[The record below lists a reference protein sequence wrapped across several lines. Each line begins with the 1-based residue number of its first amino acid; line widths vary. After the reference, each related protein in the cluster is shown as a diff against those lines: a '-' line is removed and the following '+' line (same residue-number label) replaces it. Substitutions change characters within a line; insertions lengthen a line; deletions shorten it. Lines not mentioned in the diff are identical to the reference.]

1 MNLSND
7 SQISRLNFFQSPL
20 GKKFTTGLT
29 GFGLILFV
37 VFHALG
43 NLLLLND
50 PQAYNQLAHNLESW
64 GFVFYGIE
72 LILGLAIVV
81 HLVVG
86 ISIRLQAWRSRSLS
100 YQQVESAGS
109 PSKQSLSSRSMA
121 ITGLLTLAFLGWHLI
136 TFKFGA
142 TDRIISNGEAIRDL
156 ASLVIET
163 LQNPIYTFSYVG
175 FIVFLGIH
183 LRHGIWSAAQSI
195 GILEGKTSSLFYV
208 ISSITAFLITL
219 GFVIV
224 PLSIYFGLVN

>member
-7 SQISRLNFFQSPL
+7 SQISWLNFFQSPL

-72 LILGLAIVV
+72 LILGLAIVL

-86 ISIRLQAWRSRSLS
+86 ISIRLRAWRSRSLS
-100 YQQVESAGS
+100 YQKLDSAGS
-109 PSKQSLSSRSMA
+109 PSKQSFSSRSMA
-121 ITGLLTLAFLGWHLI
+121 ITGLLTLAFLAWHLI
-136 TFKFGA
+136 TFKFGS
-142 TDRIISNGEAIRDL
+142 TESIITNGETIRDL
-156 ASLVIET
+156 ASLVIKT
-163 LQNPIYTFSYVG
+163 LQNPIYAFSYIG
-175 FIVFLGIH
+175 FILFLGVH
-183 LRHGIWSAAQSI
+183 LRHGIWSAAQSL
-195 GILEGKTSSLFYV
+195 GILEGKTSSVFYGFSLV
-208 ISSITAFLITL
+208 IAGLITL
-219 GFVIV
+219 GFVVV
-224 PLSIYFGLVN
+224 PLSIYFGLVT

>member
-1 MNLSND
+1 MNPSND
-7 SQISRLNFFQSPL
+7 SQTSWLNLFQSSL
-20 GKKFTTGLT
+20 GKKFITGLT

-43 NLLLLND
+43 NLLLLNNS
-50 PQAYNQLAHNLESW
+50 QAYNQLAHNLDRW

-72 LILGLAIVV
+72 LILGLAIVL

-100 YQQVESAGS
+100 YQQLKSAGS
-109 PSKQSLSSRSMA
+109 PSKKSLSSRSMA

-136 TFKFGA
+136 TFKFGE
-142 TDRIISNGEAIRDL
+142 TQSIINNGETIRDL
-156 ASLVIET
+156 ASLVIKT

-175 FIVFLGIH
+175 FILFLGIH
-183 LRHGIWSAAQSI
+183 LRHGIWSAAQSL

>member
-7 SQISRLNFFQSPL
+7 SQISWLNFFQSPL